1 MEAPKLDLREGQ
13 GFCTLPIKVIPRS
26 SQNKVMGVE
35 NGSLKLKLT
44 APPVEGAA
52 NDAVVDLLSKWLGK
66 PKNTVELVKGQQSRN
81 KLVKLTGIR
90 AADVL
95 KAIEKLNH

>member
-1 MEAPKLDLREGQ
+1 MELSKLDLREGR

-26 SQNKVMGVE
+26 SQNKVIGVE
-35 NGSLKLKLT
+35 NGLLKLKLT

-52 NDAVVDLLSKWLGK
+52 NDGVVNLLSNWLGK

-90 AADVL
+90 AEDVL